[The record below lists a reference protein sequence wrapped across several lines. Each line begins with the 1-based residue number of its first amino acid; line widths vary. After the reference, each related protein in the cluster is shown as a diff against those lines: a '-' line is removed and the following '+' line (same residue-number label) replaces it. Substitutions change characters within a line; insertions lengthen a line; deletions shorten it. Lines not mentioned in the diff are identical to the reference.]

1 MSLLAILAAGTGGG
15 TPGTPLDQ
23 RPATDDT
30 LLQSIRPNGRSIAT
44 LTVGP
49 GKQYANIKD
58 ANTAAKTLQTARL
71 AAEGQ
76 ATLTPNYRVDVLVD
90 PGTYVGE
97 VVAGRFVA
105 FYATGPGA
113 LLKQNAAATTPEL
126 GVLTTNGDTY
136 WEGINITQDD
146 EPDTNRPKYPIHAVN
161 RGTSIYANCTLTNN
175 EPDVTTPFGMDG
187 YDGGTTLLYG
197 VTMGPGGTNAHG
209 WENTRI
215 PQTMMYVKCASPS
228 TVGWNALNN
237 IAVDQLW
244 VVESNV
250 RGVVLAG
257 TSSVAHIAPSN
268 TLGDLGV
275 SLNGASQDVNAAWP
289 VPTGGLSA
297 ADRAFYG
304 M

>member
-1 MSLLAILAAGTGGG
+1 MSLLALLAGAAGNGG
-15 TPGTPLDQ
+15 PGAPLDQ
-23 RPATDDT
+23 RPPTEDA
-30 LLQSIRPNGRSIAT
+30 LLVSLRPNGRSIGT

-58 ANTAAKTLQTARL
+58 ANTAAKALQTTTL

-76 ATLTPNYRVDVLVD
+76 SNLTPNYRVDVLVD

-105 FYATGPGA
+105 FYAAGPGA
-113 LLKQNAAATTPEL
+113 LLKQNPGATTPEL

-175 EPDVTTPFGMDG
+175 ESEVTTPFGMDG

-209 WENTRI
+209 WDNTRV
-215 PQTMMYVKCASPS
+215 PQTMIYVDCTTPS

-237 IAVDQLW
+237 VAVDELW
-244 VVESNV
+244 VVDSSV

-257 TSSVAHIAPSN
+257 NASKAHVSGT
-268 TLGDLGV
+268 TLGDLGFSGPAG
-275 SLNGASQDVNAAWP
+275 SLDADTAWP
-289 VPTGGLSA
+289 VPVGGLSA